1 MLLKIV
7 YMSVDPYMRAR
18 MNKTKN
24 YFEVFK
30 IGYPCDVCILNFREV
45 LSVKY
50 SKVKTQILEKSK

>member
-30 IGYPCDVCILNFREV
+30 IGYPCDVYILNFSEGF
-45 LSVKY
+45 SVK
-50 SKVKTQILEKSK
+50 